1 MRGAFWVFCLVFA
14 AVLAVPSGAW
24 GQSPYA
30 GVYLGTFFGTNE
42 TVFTALSASFTGM
55 HGLHESTQTLE
66 AMKEGINKSLETL
79 GEVGSEIQAAALKA
93 GYGPT
98 IRAESVKKL
107 VDAVVGFQERS
118 YMIIEEMR
126 ELSTKNEAELTAA
139 VEDGKRRF
147 VALQTGAAALPAPAE
162 T

>member
-1 MRGAFWVFCLVFA
+1 
-14 AVLAVPSGAW
+14 
-24 GQSPYA
+24 
-30 GVYLGTFFGTNE
+30 
-42 TVFTALSASFTGM
+42 M

-79 GEVGSEIQAAALKA
+79 GEVGSEIQEAALKA

-98 IRAESVKKL
+98 IRAESVQKL

-118 YMIIEEMR
+118 YVIIAEMR

-139 VEDGKRRF
+139 VEDGKKRF
-147 VALQTGAAALPAPAE
+147 VALQTGAAALPAPTEA
-162 T
+162 